1 MTASVKADVVL
12 LNSGG
17 SNYTS
22 LQAAFERL
30 GASCQQ
36 SADPERIRSAS
47 HVVLPGVGSAESAMS
62 AITAQHLAPLIASLK
77 QPLLGICLGM
87 QILYESSEESDIRC
101 LGLLPGKVQKLAPS
115 PGIRIPH
122 MGWNTIRSLGTHP
135 LLRGLDGADFYYV
148 HSYAV
153 APGSDTLAVCRHGQD
168 FTAVVGHGN
177 RMGVQFHPERSGA
190 QGQQLLGN
198 FLALSA

>member
-1 MTASVKADVVL
+1 MAVSSKADVVL

-30 GASCQQ
+30 GASCAQ
-36 SADPERIRSAS
+36 SIDPERIRSAS
-47 HVVLPGVGSAESAMS
+47 HVVLPGVGSAGSAMS
-62 AITAQHLAPLIASLK
+62 AISAQQLAPVIASLK

-87 QILYESSEESDIRC
+87 QILFERSEESDIDC
-101 LGLLPGKVQKLAPS
+101 LGLLPGKVRKIAPS

-122 MGWNTIRSLGTHP
+122 MGWNTIRSQGTHP
-135 LLRGLDGADFYYV
+135 LLHGLDGADFYFV

-153 APGSDTLAVCRHGQD
+153 APGPDTLAVCRHGRD
-168 FTAVVGHGN
+168 FTAAVGHGN

>member
-1 MTASVKADVVL
+1 MSASAKADVVL

-36 SADPERIRSAS
+36 SADPERIRAAS

-87 QILYESSEESDIRC
+87 QILYERSEESDINC

-122 MGWNTIRSLGTHP
+122 MGWNTIRNLSPHP
-135 LLRGLDGADFYYV
+135 LLQGLNGADFYFV
-148 HSYAV
+148 HSYA
-153 APGSDTLAVCRHGQD
+153 APSGSDTLAVCQHGQE

-177 RMGVQFHPERSGA
+177 RMGVQFHPERSGE

-198 FLALSA
+198 FLALSV